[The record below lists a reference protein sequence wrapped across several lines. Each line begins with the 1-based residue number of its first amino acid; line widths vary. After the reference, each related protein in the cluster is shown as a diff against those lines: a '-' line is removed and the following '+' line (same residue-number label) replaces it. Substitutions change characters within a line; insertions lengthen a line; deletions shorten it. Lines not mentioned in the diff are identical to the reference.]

1 MNLAA
6 LTKRLEALEEQRKA
20 TEKKPWV
27 AVKRIW
33 DDGKLISERIWQ
45 DGKEITGCNGLGI
58 LRQCLETQK
67 LEELGDRLNRLEG
80 IDHGANRSRPAEA
93 PYRH

>member
-1 MNLAA
+1 MNLTA

-45 DGKEITGCNGLGI
+45 DGKEVRGHTGPFDVVISSILITPINPI
-58 LRQCLETQK
+58 STAK
-67 LEELGDRLNRLEG
+67 N
-80 IDHGANRSRPAEA
+80 
-93 PYRH
+93 

>member
-1 MNLAA
+1 MNLTA

-45 DGKEITGCNGLGI
+45 DGKEITGYTGPFDVEINTIIVDPIGEPVSSSTL
-58 LRQCLETQK
+58 K
-67 LEELGDRLNRLEG
+67 N
-80 IDHGANRSRPAEA
+80 
-93 PYRH
+93 

>member
-1 MNLAA
+1 MNLTA

-33 DDGKLISERIWQ
+33 DDGKLISERTWR
-45 DGKEITGCNGLGI
+45 DGKEIHGYTGPFDVVINSI
-58 LRQCLETQK
+58 LITPINPISTAK
-67 LEELGDRLNRLEG
+67 N
-80 IDHGANRSRPAEA
+80 
-93 PYRH
+93 

>member
-27 AVKRIW
+27 AVTRIIE
-33 DDGKLISERIWQ
+33 DGKVTSEHTWR
-45 DGKEITGCNGLGI
+45 DGKEIRGYTGPVDVVI
-58 LRQCLETQK
+58 
-67 LEELGDRLNRLEG
+67 NR
-80 IDHGANRSRPAEA
+80 IIISPIA
-93 PYRH
+93 PLAAHSF